1 MKNLKIKAPNTILH
15 DKQLKLYD
23 FIEDFVEIESK
34 TFLKID
40 KAKCKSKSVT
50 HLSKNGKI
58 IFKEHYKHCL
68 EYSSKNIVKNGYN
81 TYKLHIL
88 NEGYVTTYIERYICK
103 NCGKNYQVDM
113 SDVVVENNN
122 ITNEIKDVI
131 WKYYAI
137 FKISLRKTQLILKSI
152 HNINISYQ
160 SIEDIIL
167 SFKYSNKNKIEH
179 YSGYYLFDSLWIK
192 INGEWNY
199 LYALIDSKYNTII
212 NLKMASSE
220 KEKRNIHF
228 LR

>member
-1 MKNLKIKAPNTILH
+1 MKNKHRKSLYIKMSLYIYMKNLKIKAPNTILL

-58 IFKEHYKHCL
+58 IFKEHYKHCP

-81 TYKLHIL
+81 TSKLHIL

-122 ITNEIKDVI
+122 IINEIKDVI

-137 FKISLRKTQLILKSI
+137 SKISLRKTQLIL
-152 HNINISYQ
+152 NQ
-160 SIEDIIL
+160 FIIL
-167 SFKYSNKNKIEH
+167 IFHINQLKI
-179 YSGYYLFDSLWIK
+179 
-192 INGEWNY
+192 
-199 LYALIDSKYNTII
+199 
-212 NLKMASSE
+212 
-220 KEKRNIHF
+220 
-228 LR
+228 